1 MFVFPERLREAIEKR
16 LHRRRIG
23 IGQHERE
30 GVVASRFDGGED
42 VGEGKP
48 LVAEPRRALPP
59 LPPDMADA
67 AFLPDARFILEKQ
80 PDALA
85 FMRTLKFFEKLRGS
99 F

>member
-1 MFVFPERLREAIEKR
+1 MFVFAQRLSEAIEEL

-23 IGQHERE
+23 IRQHQRE
-30 GVVASRFDGGED
+30 GVIAARFDGGED
-42 VGEGKP
+42 VGEGEA
-48 LVAEPRRALPP
+48 LVAEARRAFAA

-67 AFLPDARFILEKQ
+67 PFLADARLVLEKQ

-85 FMRTLKFFEKLRGS
+85 FMRTLNFLQKRGAP